1 MKKCY
6 KKILLLVGIFV
17 LASCQYVP
25 TITLKDLNQS
35 YMKISE
41 AETKITKLKDE
52 HTKALSDNAEKIV
65 VGQTKVITGKDD
77 QLQAGADSLYT
88 IQQVSSLP
96 IQPGSIEFIRS
107 RAIEGFTAMGK
118 PPTIKE
124 IIEGGERLRKYL
136 TTYKDNDPVQIEIL
150 RKEHSELVKQNGILV
165 ETTKAAE
172 KEVEVVKAEKLKI
185 EQKFISTNALAQTEL
200 NLANKSVIDK
210 EHQRAEQERAAKEKA
225 EDWKSLIRQLMIWC
239 GIGSAL
245 ALVGAVYSPVGK
257 GGLASIAGVL
267 AVVTIALPFVTPTV
281 VWVVFGVL
289 CLIFLV
295 VVGKFLYDYHT
306 ADKTSTNIIHA
317 IQDTKEDTS
326 PTPNTLK
333 TNLSE
338 WNTVY
343 AKDSNGN
350 IITKPDSVVENY
362 IKKKLMLAGRLTTNK
377 K

>member
-1 MKKCY
+1 M
-6 KKILLLVGIFV
+6 FV
-17 LASCQYVP
+17 LSSCQYVP

-35 YMKISE
+35 YMKISD
-41 AETKITKLKDE
+41 AETKIAKLKDAHVKE
-52 HTKALSDNAEKIV
+52 LSENAEKIV
-65 VGQTKVITGKDD
+65 VGQTKVIGGKDG

-96 IQPGSIEFIRS
+96 IQPGSIEFIRA

-124 IIEGGERLRKYL
+124 IIEGGERLKKYL

-150 RKEHSELVKQNGILV
+150 RKEHAELVKQNGILV

-172 KEVEVVKAEKLKI
+172 KEVESVKAEKLKI
-185 EQKFISTNALAQTEL
+185 EQKFIATNTLAQTEL
-200 NLANKSVIDK
+200 SLANKAVIDK

-281 VWVVFGVL
+281 VWIVLAVVLLGAAL
-289 CLIFLV
+289 AAWH
-295 VVGKFLYDYHT
+295 FLYKHNQSEKVND
-306 ADKTSTNIIHA
+306 NMIHA
-317 IQDTKEDTS
+317 IQDTKDN
-326 PTPNTLK
+326 PNATIDDLK
-333 TNLSE
+333 ANLRE
-338 WNTVY
+338 WNTTYVKDKLGNVTSKIDTKADDY
-343 AKDSNGN
+343 IKSKLMKSGRFKANDSKDSA
-350 IITKPDSVVENY
+350 
-362 IKKKLMLAGRLTTNK
+362 LLTPPK
-377 K
+377 